1 MITIQNEVISAGIN
15 PKGAEL
21 VSLIH
26 KASQIDHMWSADPKF
41 WGKSSPVL
49 FPIIG
54 SLKND
59 AFIYKNQEYALPRHG
74 FARDRVFEIE
84 KQTEDSVVFL
94 LTHDD
99 ASLQV
104 FPFTFELRLHYTIEA
119 NQLKVKYEVKNT
131 GNDTMFFS
139 VGGHPAFKVPFADGT
154 AYNDYYLEFNKEED
168 LKRWPLTNSGLVE
181 TNPEEMSTYS
191 TRVPLTKKL
200 FYEDAL
206 VFKHLESDS
215 VTLKSDKTSSQL
227 KFQFEGFPFLGIW
240 AAKDAD
246 FVCIEPW
253 CGIADSV
260 THNQQ
265 LEEKEG
271 INALAPAE
279 NFERTWI
286 VEIGNG
292 VS

>member
-1 MITIQNEVISAGIN
+1 MITIQNEVISAAIN

-21 VSLIH
+21 VSLIY
-26 KASQIDHMWSADPKF
+26 KPSQTEHMWSADPKF

-59 AFIYKNQEYALPRHG
+59 AFLYNNQEYALPRHG
-74 FARDRVFEIE
+74 FARERVFEIE
-84 KQTEDSVVFL
+84 KQAEDSVVFL
-94 LTHDD
+94 LTQDD

-104 FPFTFELRLHYTIEA
+104 FPFSFELRLHYTIEA
-119 NQLKVKYEVKNT
+119 NQLKVKYDVKNT
-131 GNDTMFFS
+131 GDETMFFS
-139 VGGHPAFKVPFADGT
+139 IGGHPAFKVPFADGT
-154 AYNDYYLEFNKEED
+154 SYNDYYLEFDKEEE
-168 LKRWPLTNSGLVE
+168 LKRWPLSGGGLVE
-181 TNPEEMSTYS
+181 AKPDKMPVDSNLL
-191 TRVPLTKKL
+191 PLTKEL
-200 FYEDAL
+200 FYQDAL
-206 VFKHLESDS
+206 VFKHLESVS
-215 VTLKSDKTSSQL
+215 VTLKSDKTSGQL
-227 KFQFEGFPFLGIW
+227 KFHFEGFPFLGIW

-271 INALAPAE
+271 INPLAPTE
-279 NFERTWI
+279 TFERTWK
-286 VEIGNG
+286 VELGN
-292 VS
+292 